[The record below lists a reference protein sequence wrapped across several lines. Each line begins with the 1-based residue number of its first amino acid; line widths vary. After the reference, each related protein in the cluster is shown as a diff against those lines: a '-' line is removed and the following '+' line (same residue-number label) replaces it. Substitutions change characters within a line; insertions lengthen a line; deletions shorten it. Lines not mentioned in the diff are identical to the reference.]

1 MGDYPPRVTKSE
13 NIYALWE
20 KGEGDMGELAIGLY
34 DLTAHYKALWDDYAA
49 LKAENKRLLEEID
62 ELIAWHEGDD
72 CPRARLE
79 AVAKAAWRLVSSS
92 PRDEEE
98 GLYCVVCG
106 TNILHTDALLK
117 ALAAAGY
124 GEDE

>member
-1 MGDYPPRVTKSE
+1 MEKVERKGPK
-13 NIYALWE
+13 IYRWAYTDDN
-20 KGEGDMGELAIGLY
+20 KAIAGEFVRL
-34 DLTAHYKALWDDYAA
+34 KDYAK
-49 LKAENKRLLEEID
+49 LETENKRLLKELD

-79 AVAKAAWRLVSSS
+79 AVARAARKLLCPSL
-92 PRDEEE
+92 EEN
-98 GLYCVVCG
+98 GVFCVVCG
-106 TNILHTDALLK
+106 TNILHTDALLN